1 MPVTNTRRMV
11 TDGGLEWRSDS
22 SGVTLE
28 GHASTFNQPYSMGWY
43 TETVARG
50 AFTKTLAGKPDVRL
64 LINHEGLPLART
76 NSAMVDKGT
85 ATLDLAQDD
94 SGLYMRSVL
103 DPSDPDVQRLVPKLR
118 RGDLNEMSFAFG
130 TVKDD
135 WSPDRTERT
144 LRELSLANGDVS
156 VVTYPANPNATMSMR
171 SKILE
176 SVGPERLRE
185 IYMEITEGRAGAKFS
200 SATTSQLTA
209 LLESLA
215 VADTHLDSSLVAL
228 SDLLGVAN
236 PDDDESPA
244 EDADEGAEGGGRSAD
259 TETEE
264 ATIRAA
270 REVRAARVRLELL
283 RHQ

>member
-1 MPVTNTRRMV
+1 MV

-22 SGVTLE
+22 SGITLE

-64 LINHEGLPLART
+64 LINHEGLPLAR
-76 NSAMVDKGT
+76 SASG
-85 ATLDLAQDD
+85 TLDLAQDD
-94 SGLYMRSVL
+94 SGLYVRSVL
-103 DPSDPDVQRLVPKLR
+103 DPSDPDVQRIMPKMK

-156 VVTYPANPNATMSMR
+156 IVTYPANPNATSSMR
-171 SKILE
+171 SRILE
-176 SVGPERLRE
+176 SVGPDRLRE

-236 PDDDESPA
+236 PDDDESAA
-244 EDADEGAEGGGRSAD
+244 EDAAEGGEDTGRSAD
-259 TETEE
+259 AE
-264 ATIRAA
+264 AEDVTLRAA
-270 REVRAARVRLELL
+270 REVRAARLRLELL
-283 RHQ
+283 RH

>member
-1 MPVTNTRRMV
+1 MVTINTRRMV
-11 TDGGLEWRSDS
+11 STGGLEWRSDS
-22 SGVTLE
+22 EGVTLE

-76 NSAMVDKGT
+76 NSDMVAKGT
-85 ATLDLAQDD
+85 ATLELAQDD

-103 DPSDPDVQRLVPKLR
+103 DPSDPDVQRIMPKIR
-118 RGDLNEMSFAFG
+118 RGDLSEMSFAFG

-156 VVTYPANPNATMSMR
+156 IVTYPANPNATMSMR

-176 SVGPERLRE
+176 SVGPDRLRE

-200 SATTSQLTA
+200 SATTAQLTA

-215 VADTHLDSSLVAL
+215 VADDHLDASLVAL

-236 PDDDESPA
+236 PDDDETPA
-244 EDADEGAEGGGRSAD
+244 EDAAEGGEEMGRSAD
-259 TETEE
+259 AELET
-264 ATIRAA
+264 RAA
-270 REVRAARVRLELL
+270 RERRAARIRLELL
-283 RHQ
+283 KH

>member
-22 SGVTLE
+22 SGITLE

-64 LINHEGLPLART
+64 LINHEGLPLAR
-76 NSAMVDKGT
+76 SASG
-85 ATLDLAQDD
+85 TLDLAQDD
-94 SGLYMRSVL
+94 SGLYVRSVL
-103 DPSDPDVQRLVPKLR
+103 DPSDPDVQRIMPKMK

-156 VVTYPANPNATMSMR
+156 IVTYPANPNATSSMR
-171 SKILE
+171 SRILE
-176 SVGPERLRE
+176 SVGPDRLRE

-236 PDDDESPA
+236 PDDDESAA
-244 EDADEGAEGGGRSAD
+244 EDAAEGGEDTGRSAD
-259 TETEE
+259 AE
-264 ATIRAA
+264 AEDVTLRAA
-270 REVRAARVRLELL
+270 REVRAARLRLELL
-283 RHQ
+283 RH